1 MSLLRSLLFVPGNN
15 TRMLEKSFGLNPDAI
30 IPDLEDSVPQKEKSV
45 AREILSSLIPKLI
58 KANKQVFPRV
68 NSIES
73 SLIEPDLEAVI
84 SPGISGISIGK
95 VESSKDVLLIS
106 SIIDRIEKKQGIT
119 ENMIQLIPWIESP
132 KAIINAYE
140 ICMSSPRIVAVA
152 FGAEDYSHEME
163 IERTVESKEIWYAR
177 NQVSISSHAAK
188 VLTLDTPYIHFQNKN
203 GLKKDCEIS
212 KAVGFTGKFA
222 IHPSQIDTI
231 HEVFGITT
239 EQIIWATRILEQMEK
254 SETLGIGAFGLD
266 GKMVD
271 APIVKKARQILE
283 TAKTTNLSLE

>member
-95 VESSKDVLLIS
+95 VESSKDILLIS

-119 ENMIQLIPWIESP
+119 ENIIQLIPWIESP
-132 KAIINAYE
+132 KAIINSYE

-188 VLTLDTPYIHFQNKN
+188 VLTLDTPYIHFKNKN

-212 KAVGFTGKFA
+212 KAIGFTGKFA

-283 TAKTTNLSLE
+283 RAKTTNPSLE

>member
-15 TRMLEKSFGLNPDAI
+15 IRMLEKSLGLNADAI

-45 AREILSSLIPKLI
+45 ARDILSSFIPQLI
-58 KANKQVFPRV
+58 KSNKQVFPRV
-68 NSIES
+68 NPIDS

-84 SPGISGISIGK
+84 SPGISGISVGK

-106 SIIDRIEKKQGIT
+106 SIIDRIEKKQGIA
-119 ENMIQLIPWIESP
+119 ENRIRLIPWIESP

-140 ICMSSPRIVAVA
+140 ICISSPRIVAVA
-152 FGAEDYSHEME
+152 FGAEDFSHEME
-163 IERTVESKEIWYAR
+163 IERTDEGKEIWYAR

-188 VLTLDTPYIHFQNKN
+188 VLTLDTPYVNFQNKN
-203 GLKKDCEIS
+203 GLKKDCEIA
-212 KAVGFTGKFA
+212 KAIGFTGKFA

-231 HEVFGITT
+231 HEVFRITT
-239 EQIIWATRILEQMEK
+239 EQIIWANRILEQMET

-283 TAKTTNLSLE
+283 RAKTINP

>member
-1 MSLLRSLLFVPGNN
+1 MDLLRSLQFVPGN
-15 TRMLEKSFGLNPDAI
+15 RRDMLEKARTFDADVVVA
-30 IPDLEDSVPQKEKSV
+30 DLEDSVPQKEKSV
-45 AREILSSLIPKLI
+45 ARDILSSFIPKLI

-73 SLIEPDLEAVI
+73 SLIEPELEAVI

-163 IERTVESKEIWYAR
+163 IERTDDGKEIWYAR

-188 VLTLDTPYIHFQNKN
+188 VLTPVSYTHL
-203 GLKKDCEIS
+203 
-212 KAVGFTGKFA
+212 
-222 IHPSQIDTI
+222 
-231 HEVFGITT
+231 
-239 EQIIWATRILEQMEK
+239 
-254 SETLGIGAFGLD
+254 TLPTSDL
-266 GKMVD
+266 V
-271 APIVKKARQILE
+271 
-283 TAKTTNLSLE
+283 

>member
-45 AREILSSLIPKLI
+45 ARDILSSLIPKLI

-140 ICMSSPRIVAVA
+140 IYISSPRIVAVA

-163 IERTVESKEIWYAR
+163 IERTVEGKEIWYAR

-188 VLTLDTPYIHFQNKN
+188 VLTQDTPYIHFQNKN

-212 KAVGFTGKFA
+212 KAIGFTGKFA

-231 HEVFGITT
+231 HEVFRITT
-239 EQIIWATRILEQMEK
+239 EQIIWATRILEQMET
-254 SETLGIGAFGLD
+254 SETRGIGAFGLD

-283 TAKTTNLSLE
+283 RSKTTNPSLE